1 MAGSALDNHPQ
12 DNLAP
17 VAELG
22 FRDDDTAKDHRN
34 AYYLIHIFMIGADS
48 TDRLVAK

>member
-12 DNLAP
+12 NNLAP
-17 VAELG
+17 VVELCFG
-22 FRDDDTAKDHRN
+22 DDDTAKDHRS
-34 AYYLIHIFMIGADS
+34 AYYLIHIFMIEADS